1 MLVLSRKTGER
12 IHIGDEIVVE
22 IRRIAGNRVTLAM
35 RAPRNVRILRGELE
49 RVAKEFEETADPPD
63 PNDQVLHSGQEPVVI
78 THQRI
83 DPLDTL
89 SGQDPGRD
97 FVT

>member
-35 RAPRNVRILRGELE
+35 RAPRNVRVSARDDNPYAREKANLNAAPLVRPEGLHD
-49 RVAKEFEETADPPD
+49 VPWGPPIK
-63 PNDQVLHSGQEPVVI
+63 PSATVYP
-78 THQRI
+78 
-83 DPLDTL
+83 
-89 SGQDPGRD
+89 
-97 FVT
+97 